1 MSSILQWQPLLLLWR
16 TGIHVHSSMPDLK
29 LSQKLLFQI
38 ALRPFLVCKALHDMT
53 KATAQTMIF
62 LGLIVSYN
70 RKGCFSEDTF
80 CEHDV
85 DFNLSCKHQ
94 SLPTP
99 VLLSFLHRQEKW
111 TTSFYLTARVAINK
125 PSHTIPSYY
134 IQSKIVDLTSV
145 S

>member
-1 MSSILQWQPLLLLWR
+1 
-16 TGIHVHSSMPDLK
+16 MPDLK

-38 ALRPFLVCKALHDMT
+38 ALPPFLVCKALMT
-53 KATAQTMIF
+53 KTTAQAMTF
-62 LGLIVSYN
+62 LGLTVSCN
-70 RKGCFSEDTF
+70 KKGCFSEETF